1 MAEIVF
7 DHVTK
12 VFQEQIAL
20 EDISFQIE
28 KGEFVFVTGKSGA
41 GKSTLLELLI
51 KQQEPTAGNV
61 FVFQKALGVLKEK
74 EIPHYRRRLG
84 IMSPEIGMLNN
95 MTVYENVALALYA
108 VEQGGKGMKRKIMRA
123 LGLVGIAE
131 KAYAYPKELSG
142 GEQARMLLARA
153 MAVNPD
159 VLIADEPTT
168 ALDVTIQAQ
177 ILELMKKLQKTNQMG
192 IIFITHNL
200 GVVAEICD
208 KVSVMYAGKMVEQGP
223 VDDIFYAPGHPYT
236 RGLLRSM
243 PRVDAESY
251 ERLIPIEGTPVDM
264 LNPPEG
270 CPFAPRCES
279 AMKICLQK
287 MPPYVELG
295 DNHRAACWLCVQ
307 EQMKAQK
314 AAEKNNEKTE
324 AGSHE

>member
-108 VEQGGKGMKRKIMRA
+108 VEQGGKGMKRKIMREI
-123 LGLVGIAE
+123 G
-131 KAYAYPKELSG
+131 
-142 GEQARMLLARA
+142 RA
-153 MAVNPD
+153 SCR
-159 VLIADEPTT
+159 E
-168 ALDVTIQAQ
+168 
-177 ILELMKKLQKTNQMG
+177 
-192 IIFITHNL
+192 
-200 GVVAEICD
+200 
-208 KVSVMYAGKMVEQGP
+208 
-223 VDDIFYAPGHPYT
+223 
-236 RGLLRSM
+236 
-243 PRVDAESY
+243 RV
-251 ERLIPIEGTPVDM
+251 
-264 LNPPEG
+264 
-270 CPFAPRCES
+270 
-279 AMKICLQK
+279 
-287 MPPYVELG
+287 
-295 DNHRAACWLCVQ
+295 
-307 EQMKAQK
+307 
-314 AAEKNNEKTE
+314 
-324 AGSHE
+324 

>member
-61 FVFQKALGVLKEK
+61 FVFQKALGWVKEK

-159 VLIADEPTT
+159 VLIADEPT
-168 ALDVTIQAQ
+168 ANLDPDAAWDMMLLFNEIHRQGKTLIIATHARELVTIMRKRVITLVAGALVADEKNA
-177 ILELMKKLQKTNQMG
+177 IYNQKAM
-192 IIFITHNL
+192 
-200 GVVAEICD
+200 
-208 KVSVMYAGKMVEQGP
+208 
-223 VDDIFYAPGHPYT
+223 DIFEE
-236 RGLLRSM
+236 R
-243 PRVDAESY
+243 RVLQ
-251 ERLIPIEGTPVDM
+251 ERENKL
-264 LNPPEG
+264 
-270 CPFAPRCES
+270 
-279 AMKICLQK
+279 
-287 MPPYVELG
+287 
-295 DNHRAACWLCVQ
+295 
-307 EQMKAQK
+307 
-314 AAEKNNEKTE
+314 EKNINIL
-324 AGSHE
+324 